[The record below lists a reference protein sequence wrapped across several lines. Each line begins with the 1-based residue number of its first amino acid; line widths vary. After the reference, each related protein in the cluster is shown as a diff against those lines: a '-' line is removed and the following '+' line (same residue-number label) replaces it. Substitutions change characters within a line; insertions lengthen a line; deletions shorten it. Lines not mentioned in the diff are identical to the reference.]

1 VDKSVS
7 RYLSAKV
14 ISSQRAHLVVQLNF
28 SPFKPIAKCKTD
40 IILVG
45 ASGCRWKIPVS
56 VQADPPNIDD
66 TIVLESNMHEV
77 SELTFKLTNTNKHSC
92 AFKAYLEDTSD
103 IVFDVEPKRGILEPY
118 GRAGTN
124 FRITFKPV
132 EVFIR
137 YKGMVIIETE

>member
-1 VDKSVS
+1 
-7 RYLSAKV
+7 
-14 ISSQRAHLVVQLNF
+14 
-28 SPFKPIAKCKTD
+28 
-40 IILVG
+40 
-45 ASGCRWKIPVS
+45 
-56 VQADPPNIDD
+56 
-66 TIVLESNMHEV
+66 MHEV

-137 YKGMVIIETE
+137 YKGMVIIETEQMYWSFQVVGRLPKYNPPNKSKK